1 MTLLCWSL
9 CLLCQTGGFP
19 TITHFNKYI
28 DYRYIHFKK
37 TEIYFFLRLYI
48 YKALWVD
55 QIFLWTVIND
65 PSWQLN
71 WIFMAPVTA
80 VARAFM
86 LLVACPSKSGEHD
99 ISWMA
104 LMYFSHIWLRW
115 SLGLKSGLNRFWWSK
130 SKVTVI
136 SSLPLVKGISKTP
149 AECSLQMTLHLA
161 KMCTWTHGQTD
172 F

>member
-1 MTLLCWSL
+1 MAIKLDFYGS
-9 CLLCQTGGFP
+9 
-19 TITHFNKYI
+19 IT
-28 DYRYIHFKK
+28 
-37 TEIYFFLRLYI
+37 
-48 YKALWVD
+48 
-55 QIFLWTVIND
+55 
-65 PSWQLN
+65 
-71 WIFMAPVTA
+71 VTA